1 MVKFHKINVLS
12 LLEYSYSILLDILL
26 DSVLLVTV
34 TDRVSLKMI
43 NMKQKSCNI
52 IQQSKQWFKLTPLY
66 LVITLKAAPTLM
78 HQ

>member
-52 IQQSKQWFKLTPLY
+52 IQQSKQWLN
-66 LVITLKAAPTLM
+66 
-78 HQ
+78 

>member
-1 MVKFHKINVLS
+1 MVKCHKINVLS

-52 IQQSKQWFKLTPLY
+52 IQQSKQWLN
-66 LVITLKAAPTLM
+66 
-78 HQ
+78 